1 MNATP
6 SATNAAPRWHGPG
19 ADRIPIRERMRKITW
34 RWMLWSYLYP
44 PRGQRIMPTISGVL
58 MIAVSLG
65 IGSAAYNTSNNILFI
80 TLSLLL
86 ACLIGS
92 GVMSALNL
100 AKVSWRVTSS
110 PPYRV
115 GQTGAVSIELRNAK
129 RLLPTY
135 GLWFDLRTKADPE
148 GHRLVQRQRLDP
160 EGEPVQ
166 LDWAWTPTQRGH
178 EVIELA
184 GVGSLFP
191 FGFLK
196 KVLACELRT
205 EVLVWPAAVEYQNL
219 GVIAPSRRQSGHTV
233 SKLGQNGD
241 LLALRKYA
249 SGDSHRLIHWKAS
262 ARLRQLMVRQ
272 FSSEQQEGY
281 SIRVD
286 TSADLWP
293 RPEQFEL
300 LCSFV
305 ATLASDLFAS
315 GRLGTVAIDLDPPA
329 PVRSVR
335 DLEAFFDRLAQ
346 LEPRPSTGRPSQAPF
361 ASASTSVA
369 SGSGAAGGG
378 PLTLSFSPDGARGVA
393 AFVNG
398 QKAATA

>member
-1 MNATP
+1 MNATTTTHP
-6 SATNAAPRWHGPG
+6 TAPRWHGPG
-19 ADRIPIRERMRKITW
+19 AERVTFRERWGKLSWST
-34 RWMLWSYLYP
+34 MLWSYLYP
-44 PRGQRIMPTISGVL
+44 PRGQRIMPTISGIL

-100 AKVSWRVTSS
+100 AKVAWRVQAAA
-110 PPYRV
+110 PYRV
-115 GQTGAVSIELRNAK
+115 GQTGTVTIELRNRK

-135 GLWFDLRTKADPE
+135 GLWFDLRTKSEPK
-148 GHRLVQRQRLDP
+148 GHRLVQRHRLDP
-160 EGEPVQ
+160 EGGTAQ

-178 EVIELA
+178 EVVELA

-191 FGFLK
+191 FGFLR
-196 KVLACELRT
+196 KVLAAEVRT
-205 EVLVWPAAVEYQNL
+205 EVLVWPAAIDYQNH
-219 GVIAPSRRQSGHTV
+219 GVIAPSRRQTGHTV

-281 SIRVD
+281 SLRVD
-286 TSADLWP
+286 TSAELWP
-293 RPEQFEL
+293 RAEQFEL
-300 LCSFV
+300 MCSLV
-305 ATLASDLFAS
+305 ASLASDLFTS
-315 GRLGTVAIDLDPPA
+315 GRLGTVALDLDPA
-329 PVRSVR
+329 TPVRSVR
-335 DLEAFFDRLAQ
+335 DLEVFFDRLAEA
-346 LEPRPSTGRPSQAPF
+346 EPRPVSTRPSRAPF
-361 ASASTSVA
+361 PATRT
-369 SGSGAAGGG
+369 GGG
-378 PLTLSFSPDGARGVA
+378 AGDRLTLTFAPDGPRGVA
-393 AFVNG
+393 AYLHG
-398 QKAATA
+398 QKAASA

>member
-1 MNATP
+1 
-6 SATNAAPRWHGPG
+6 
-19 ADRIPIRERMRKITW
+19 
-34 RWMLWSYLYP
+34 MLWSYLYP
-44 PRGQRIMPTISGVL
+44 PRGQRIMPTISGTL

-92 GVMSALNL
+92 GVMSAANL
-100 AKVSWRVTSS
+100 AKVAWRIQPSA
-110 PPYRV
+110 PYRV
-115 GQTGAVSIELRNAK
+115 GQTGTLTIELRNRK

-135 GLWFDLRTKADPE
+135 GLWFDLRTKADPA
-148 GHRLVQRQRLDP
+148 GHRLLQRQRLDP
-160 EGEPVQ
+160 EGGSTQ

-191 FGFLK
+191 FGFLR
-196 KVLACELRT
+196 KVLACEVRT
-205 EVLVWPAAVEYQNL
+205 EVLVWPALVDYQRF
-219 GVIAPSRRQSGHTV
+219 GVLAPSRRQTGHTV

-241 LLALRKYA
+241 LFALRKYA

-262 ARLRQLMVRQ
+262 ARLGNLMVRQ
-272 FSSEQQEGY
+272 FSAEQQEGY
-281 SIRVD
+281 SLRVD
-286 TSADLWP
+286 PTTDLWP
-293 RPEQFEL
+293 HPQQFEL

-305 ATLASDLFAS
+305 ASLASDLFGS
-315 GRLGTVAIDLDPPA
+315 GRLGTVALNLDPPA

-346 LEPRPSTGRPSQAPF
+346 LEPRPVDARPSQAPF
-361 ASASTSVA
+361 PAPTEST
-369 SGSGAAGGG
+369 AAAATGGR
-378 PLTLSFSPDGARGVA
+378 LTLTFSPDGTRGVA
-393 AFVNG
+393 AYVNG
-398 QKAATA
+398 QKAASA